1 MCVVYEVC
9 VCVYIVL
16 KVVQQVGNDRVCVY
30 RCVLWCVC
38 VMVCVCYVSVC
49 FDICIWI

>member
-1 MCVVYEVC
+1 MRECVLCMRVC

-30 RCVLWCVC
+30 RVL
-38 VMVCVCYVSVC
+38 
-49 FDICIWI
+49 